1 MAREPDRDRRAATVV
16 EGGGM
21 MRLPSLTLPALASPL
36 HPSPRLVLFDL
47 DDTLC
52 DYAAAQEARLRRA
65 FSLQLGFGAD
75 DARLD
80 ALIAR
85 SIAMEPH
92 GSDHFSRL
100 FGEHGV
106 GEARYAEAASRW
118 FRRNRFFGL
127 RLHVGARE
135 TLLAVRRQGDAPRGG
150 SRRTVGLVT
159 NGPAEVQREK
169 IAFLGL
175 ADLVD
180 FSVVSGELGV
190 WKPDPAIFRAALR
203 LGGVEAEDAVFV
215 GDSVEHD
222 IAGAQ
227 AASIRSIWM
236 DRGGSGWN
244 PALPPPDRTVVTLR
258 EVPPLLGFNLR
269 TMAP

>member
-1 MAREPDRDRRAATVV
+1 MVKC
-16 EGGGM
+16 GGM
-21 MRLPSLTLPALASPL
+21 MPNPSPPLPPPASPL
-36 HPSPRLVLFDL
+36 HPSPRLVRFDL

-52 DYAAAQEARLRRA
+52 DYAAARQARLRRA
-65 FSLQLGFGAD
+65 FSLHPGFGAD
-75 DARLD
+75 DGQLD
-80 ALIAR
+80 ALVER

-127 RLHVGARE
+127 RLHAGARE
-135 TLLAVRRQGDAPRGG
+135 TLLVVRRQGFGPSAGPR
-150 SRRTVGLVT
+150 RAVGLVT
-159 NGPAEVQREK
+159 NGPTEVQREK
-169 IAFLGL
+169 IALLGL

-227 AASIRSIWM
+227 AAGIRSIWM
-236 DRGGSGWN
+236 DRGSSGWN